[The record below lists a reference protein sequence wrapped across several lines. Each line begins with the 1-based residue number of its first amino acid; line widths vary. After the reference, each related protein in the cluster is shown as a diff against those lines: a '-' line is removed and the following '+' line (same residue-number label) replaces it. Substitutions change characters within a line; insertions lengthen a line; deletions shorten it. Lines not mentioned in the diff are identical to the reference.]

1 MTLKQTHR
9 FKATE
14 STVKRSVR
22 CEESRIALV
31 TEAPGDFIAMEF
43 GRSLSKQVR
52 GAQAD
57 GCF

>member
-9 FKATE
+9 FKPTE
-14 STVKRSVR
+14 STVERSVSR
-22 CEESRIALV
+22 EESRIALV
-31 TEAPGDFIAMEF
+31 TEALGYLIAMEF
-43 GRSLSKQVR
+43 SRSLSKQVR